1 MRITICNV
9 KGGTGKTTSAI
20 MLAAA
25 AHAAGQTA
33 RVLDADP
40 QGSAS
45 DWAAIAEDASDPLPF
60 DVVPVNARSLAR
72 RSSVPEVDWEIVDCP
87 PGMPAVIN
95 AAIDTADA
103 VIIPTCPSGIE
114 VARMWE
120 TLGLVGHRPAA
131 VLLTSAQLGTRT
143 LRDTQEALA
152 DQEVSVFSN
161 VIPQRQQIKMCWGRR
176 PAWPW
181 HGYDGVLTEIEKE
194 LR

>member
-45 DWAAIAEDASDPLPF
+45 DWAAIAEDAGDALPF

-72 RSSVPEVDWEIVDCP
+72 RSSAPEVDW
-87 PGMPAVIN
+87 
-95 AAIDTADA
+95 
-103 VIIPTCPSGIE
+103 
-114 VARMWE
+114 
-120 TLGLVGHRPAA
+120 
-131 VLLTSAQLGTRT
+131 
-143 LRDTQEALA
+143 
-152 DQEVSVFSN
+152 
-161 VIPQRQQIKMCWGRR
+161 
-176 PAWPW
+176 
-181 HGYDGVLTEIEKE
+181 
-194 LR
+194 